1 MTNISNRLK
10 LIVTLL
16 PLRFPIAE
24 LATSTGYSKG
34 TISNYLSGKQAA
46 SGRFLKSV
54 ISTYNEELSSFELK
68 KRLIDA
74 IEHYS
79 DINKKSTTDFFD
91 SIGFEIEEDF
101 QIAQLQDFNSFE
113 IVELAQKIS
122 FSLPNF
128 EQFVNNNTRADIKG
142 LKVNQLTKLERTVFL
157 KKENLSEEEMIF
169 FVKVIRKHRESLI
182 QYSLFQKL
190 IRALA
195 FTLEID
201 HEIEIFKDTE

>member
-1 MTNISNRLK
+1 MTEISNRLK

-54 ISTYNEELSSFELK
+54 ISTYNQEIDSFEFK
-68 KRLIDA
+68 KRMIDS
-74 IEHYS
+74 IEHYI
-79 DINKKSTTDFFD
+79 DINKKEISEFFE
-91 SIGFEIEEDF
+91 SIGYDADEDF
-101 QIAQLQDFNSFE
+101 SITNLQNLNTFE
-113 IVELAQKIS
+113 IVELINKIS
-122 FSLPNF
+122 FSIPNF
-128 EQFVNNNTRADIKG
+128 EQFINNNTRADIKG

-157 KKENLSEEEMIF
+157 KKEDLSEEDMIF
-169 FVKVIRKHRESLI
+169 FVKVIRKHRESLL
-182 QYSLFQKL
+182 YYPLFQKL
-190 IRALA
+190 VRALA

-201 HEIEIFKDTE
+201 HEIELFKDV